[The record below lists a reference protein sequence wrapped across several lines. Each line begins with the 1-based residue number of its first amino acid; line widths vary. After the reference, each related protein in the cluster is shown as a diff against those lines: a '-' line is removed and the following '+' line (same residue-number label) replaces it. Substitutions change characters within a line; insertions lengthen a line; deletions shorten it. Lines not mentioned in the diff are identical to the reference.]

1 LFFIETH
8 KSRGGNLKALI
19 MNGGE
24 PDDVLLKEIAE
35 FLSKAL
41 GEEDWEIDI
50 LELGDMEIAGC
61 MGCFRCWIETPGICV
76 TDDIS
81 REIARKMISSDLLI
95 YLTPI
100 VFGGYSYHLKKAVD
114 RMISVMLPFF
124 VKVNGEIHHGK
135 RYDRYPSLTGIGII
149 DYHSEPEER
158 TFRELVARN
167 AMNMHAPR
175 FTSSV
180 ILRTKNVESRQENLV
195 KTLRNVGVVE

>member
-1 LFFIETH
+1 
-8 KSRGGNLKALI
+8 

-24 PDDVLLKEIAE
+24 PEDLLLKGIAE
-35 FLSKAL
+35 SLSKVL

-61 MGCFRCWIETPGICV
+61 KGCFGCWIATPGICV

-81 REIARKMISSDLLI
+81 RKIARKMISSDLVV

-114 RMISVMLPFF
+114 RMISVVLPFF
-124 VKVNGEIHHGK
+124 VKVNGEIHHAK
-135 RYDRYPSLTGIGII
+135 RYDRYPSFMGIGII
-149 DYHSEPEER
+149 DSQNESEER

-167 AMNMHAPR
+167 AINMHAPK
-175 FTSSV
+175 FSSAV
-180 ILRTKNVESRQENLV
+180 ILRTDSIESRQENLV
-195 KTLRNVGVVE
+195 KTLRHVGVIK